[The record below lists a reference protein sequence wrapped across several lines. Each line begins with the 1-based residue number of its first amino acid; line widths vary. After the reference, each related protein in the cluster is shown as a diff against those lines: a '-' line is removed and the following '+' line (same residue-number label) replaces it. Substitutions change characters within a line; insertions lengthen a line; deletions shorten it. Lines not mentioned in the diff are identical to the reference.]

1 MNTSGGDAADEIVA
15 RRGPA
20 GVFFIG
26 VRWAGAVRGRRRG
39 RKQKARRWY
48 RETLMPRPMT
58 VLPKRP
64 PAWAAIAACLALLA
78 AQLPAQ
84 SDRTPLNLYGRGA
97 TGTNGVVA
105 AARPEASRVGVE
117 ILRMGGN
124 AVDAAVATGFALGVL
139 EPNASGIGGGGF
151 MLVKLAGMKDA
162 VVIDFR
168 PTAPAAATP
177 DMYKLDARGRAIDN
191 ASVEGGLASAVPG
204 EVRGL
209 LAAFEQYGSRK
220 LTRAQVI
227 QPAIDWAERG
237 VPVTV
242 NLAQI
247 IKDNFGK
254 LSKFENGLA
263 IYANDGFPPE
273 IGDTIV
279 NKDLAAT
286 LRLIQARGADAIYRG
301 DIAARIV
308 AENRKRGGILTAE
321 DLAAYRVKVRAPI
334 AGSYRGYTILTAPPP
349 AGGTHVIQLLNIVEA
364 SDLQALGE
372 QSAAAAHVW
381 AEACKLVFADRARYS
396 ADPDFVTVPF
406 AGLASKAYARTLAA
420 QIKADAVLSEPAAG
434 DPFKYES
441 GSTTHFSVMDR
452 DGNMVAVTKTIN
464 MFFASGVVVP
474 GTGIIMGDDMDD
486 FDLKPGSVNSIQ
498 PGKRMLSSMSPT
510 LVVDPQGRPFM
521 AIGSPGATRII
532 PTLAQVISN
541 VIDRGMPIQQAI
553 SAPRLYQGRTGG
565 LSIEGRYS
573 INAYNGLVALGH
585 RVAVAPDYDA
595 AFGGVHAVLYDHAA
609 KRLYGG
615 ADPRRDGQAAGY

>member
-1 MNTSGGDAADEIVA
+1 MPRSRPG
-15 RRGPA
+15 RLRGIT
-20 GVFFIG
+20 VL
-26 VRWAGAVRGRRRG
+26 GAVS
-39 RKQKARRWY
+39 
-48 RETLMPRPMT
+48 
-58 VLPKRP
+58 
-64 PAWAAIAACLALLA
+64 ALLFA
-78 AQLPAQ
+78 LHAHVPAQ
-84 SDRTPLNLYGRGA
+84 SVRTPLNLYGRGA
-97 TGTNGVVA
+97 TGANGVVA
-105 AARPEASRVGVE
+105 AAKPEASRVGVD
-117 ILRMGGN
+117 ILKMGGN

-151 MLVKLAGMKDA
+151 MVVKLAGMKDA

-177 DMYKLDARGRAIDN
+177 DMYRLDERGRAVGN

-204 EVRGL
+204 EVKGL
-209 LAAFEQYGSRK
+209 LYALETYGSKK

-254 LSKFENGLA
+254 LSRFEHGLA
-263 IYANDGFPPE
+263 IYARDGFPPE

-279 NKDLAAT
+279 NKDLAST
-286 LRLIQARGADAIYRG
+286 LRLIQAQGTDAIYKG
-301 DIAARIV
+301 DIAAKIV
-308 AENRKRGGILTAE
+308 AENRKRGGILTLE
-321 DLAAYRVKVRAPI
+321 DLAGYRVQVRTPI
-334 AGSYRGYTILTAPPP
+334 AGTYRGYAILTAPPP
-349 AGGTHVIQLLNIVEA
+349 AGGTHVLQLLNVLEH
-364 SDLQALGE
+364 SDLAALGE
-372 QSAAAAHVW
+372 QSTAAAHVW
-381 AEACKLVFADRARYS
+381 AEACKLVFADRAKYS
-396 ADPDFVTVPF
+396 ADPDFVTVPY
-406 AGLASKAYARTLAA
+406 AGLASKAYAKTLADL
-420 QIKADAVLSEPAAG
+420 IRPDAVIQSPAAG

-510 LVVDPQGRPFM
+510 LVLDPQGRPFM
-521 AIGSPGATRII
+521 TLGSPGATRII
-532 PTLAQVISN
+532 PTLAQIISN
-541 VIDRGMPIQQAI
+541 VIDRGMPIQAAI
-553 SAPRLYQGRTGG
+553 SAPRLYQGRTGN
-565 LSIEGRYS
+565 LSMEGRYS

-585 RVAVAPDYDA
+585 AVTVAPDYDA

-609 KRLYGG
+609 RLLHGG

>member
-1 MNTSGGDAADEIVA
+1 MPLQTA
-15 RRGPA
+15 
-20 GVFFIG
+20 
-26 VRWAGAVRGRRRG
+26 
-39 RKQKARRWY
+39 
-48 RETLMPRPMT
+48 MPRAAIRT
-58 VLPKRP
+58 G
-64 PAWAAIAACLALLA
+64 AAIAAGVVAIAAALT
-78 AQLPAQ
+78 AQA
-84 SDRTPLNLYGRGA
+84 DRTPLNLYGRGA
-97 TGTNGVVA
+97 SGANGVVA
-105 AARPEASRVGVE
+105 AAKPEASRVGVE
-117 ILRMGGN
+117 ILKMGGN

-151 MLVKLAGMKDA
+151 MVVKLAAMKEA
-162 VVIDFR
+162 IVIDFR

-177 DMYKLDARGRAIDN
+177 DMYKLDERGRAIGN

-209 LAAFEQYGSRK
+209 LYALEHFGSKK
-220 LTRAQVI
+220 LTRAQVL

-254 LSKFENGLA
+254 LGRFENGLA
-263 IYANDGFPPE
+263 IYAKDGFPPE
-273 IGDTIV
+273 VGDTIV
-279 NKDLAAT
+279 NTDLAAT
-286 LRLIQARGADAIYRG
+286 LKLIQAKGADAIYTG

-321 DLAAYRVKVRAPI
+321 DLANYQVKVRTPVT
-334 AGSYRGYTILTAPPP
+334 GTYRGYAIITAPPP
-349 AGGTHVIQLLNIVEA
+349 AGGTHVIQLLNI
-364 SDLQALGE
+364 LE
-372 QSAAAAHVW
+372 QSAASAHVW
-381 AEACKLVFADRARYS
+381 AEACKLVFADRAKYS
-396 ADPDFVTVPF
+396 ADPDFVTVPSR
-406 AGLASKAYARTLAA
+406 GLASKAYARTLAA
-420 QIKADAVLSEPAAG
+420 QIRPDAVIKDPAAG
-434 DPFKYES
+434 DPSKYES

-486 FDLKPGSVNSIQ
+486 FDLAPGSANSIQ

-510 LVVDPQGRPFM
+510 LVLDPQGRPFM
-521 AIGSPGATRII
+521 VIGSPGATRII

-541 VIDRGMPIQQAI
+541 VIDCGMPIQTAI
-553 SAPRLYQGRTGG
+553 SAPRLYQGRTGN

-573 INAYNGLVALGH
+573 INAFNGLVALGH
-585 RVAVAPDYDA
+585 KVTVAPDYDA

-609 KRLYGG
+609 RRLHGG
-615 ADPRRDGQAAGY
+615 ADPRRDGQASGF